1 MSFGKIGGATEPK
14 GLFGGPRII
23 GSPTMK
29 RQIWLAMGISLVTNI
44 LVLVQPVFMLHVY
57 DFVLPSQSVPTL
69 VYLSVIAVFLLLILG
84 LLDQSRQRI
93 FTDLAWELDG
103 TLRPTCFRAAYL
115 LGRRNPRAGRSAFSS
130 DLDAVK
136 QFVGSTAPG
145 ALMDLPWTVIL
156 IGALF
161 FLSPWLGLLT
171 AIMGALVALA
181 AWMNELGMRT
191 HLSEAARRNARATRL
206 AEDMF
211 QATDAVEAM
220 KFSKDAI
227 ERWTS
232 EASAQAAFAR
242 AAGASGAVWMSVV
255 KTLRLLVQV
264 VTLAAAA
271 YLVLLGQLTPGA
283 MIAASIIGA
292 RALAPLDQV
301 VGSWRLLILGRDGWT
316 RLGQLTAEVDPVN
329 ESSTT
334 PPAVYGLLEAD
345 NVTVLGDSDKPIIHN
360 VRLRLPKGGFLGL
373 IGSSGSGKTTFAR
386 VLSGALPP
394 DNGEVRLDGLAL
406 KNWPDANLGP
416 AIGYLPQNVQLLGGS
431 VSENIRRFGPRDDEA
446 VVAAAQR
453 AGAHGMISAL
463 SEGYETDV
471 GDGGGR
477 LSGGQRALVGLARCL
492 FGNPQVIV
500 LDEPAASLDA
510 EGRASLN
517 IALQALK
524 AEAKTVIMVSHDLV
538 SLRNFDVIAEMRQGQ
553 IARSGPPS
561 EMLVPAKVGSGQTLG
576 PIQPNPSPQSSNVP
590 GSEPPR
596 ANPSARSQAVTDF
609 NVGPL
614 SLTQQGTGTNNYMP
628 TSAPNAREPR
638 AKEDNV

>member
-1 MSFGKIGGATEPK
+1 MLFGRIGGKTEPK

-29 RQIWLAMGISLVTNI
+29 RQIWLAMGISFVTNI

-69 VYLSVIAVFLLLILG
+69 IYLSLIAIFLLIVLG
-84 LLDQSRQRI
+84 ALDQSRQRV

-115 LGRRNPRAGRSAFSS
+115 LGRRNPRAGRSAFTS

-156 IGALF
+156 IGALC

-171 AIMGALVALA
+171 AMMGAMVSLA

-220 KFSKDAI
+220 KFSKHAI
-227 ERWTS
+227 ARWTV
-232 EASAQAAFAR
+232 EASAQAAYAR

-255 KTLRLLVQV
+255 KTLRLMVQV

-271 YLVLLGQLTPGA
+271 YLVLLGKLTPGA

-301 VGSWRLLILGRDGWT
+301 VGSWRLLILGRDAWA
-316 RLGQLTAEVDPVN
+316 RLGQLTADVDPVN
-329 ESSTT
+329 ETSTV
-334 PPAVYGLLEAD
+334 PPAMEGLLEAES
-345 NVTVLGDSDKPIIHN
+345 VTLMGEGDKPIIHN

-373 IGSSGSGKTTFAR
+373 VGASGSGKTTFAR
-386 VLSGALPP
+386 VLSGAIPP
-394 DNGEVRLDGLAL
+394 DNGVVKIDGLEL
-406 KNWPDANLGP
+406 SNWPDAQLGP
-416 AIGYLPQNVQLLGGS
+416 SVGYLPQNVQLLGGT
-431 VSENIRRFGPRDDEA
+431 VAENIRRFGARDDEA
-446 VVAAAQR
+446 VTIAAQR
-453 AGAHGMISAL
+453 AGAHAMISSL
-463 SEGYETDV
+463 PEGYETDV

-477 LSGGQRALVGLARCL
+477 LSGGQRALIGLSRAL
-492 FGNPQVIV
+492 YGDPKIII

-517 IALQALK
+517 ITLQALK
-524 AEAKTVIMVSHDLV
+524 AEGKTLVMVSHDLA

-553 IARSGPPS
+553 IARHGPPS
-561 EMLVPAKVGSGQTLG
+561 EMLGPVKMTTPPPGAPPA
-576 PIQPNPSPQSSNVP
+576 SSA
-590 GSEPPR
+590 G
-596 ANPSARSQAVTDF
+596 
-609 NVGPL
+609 GPL
-614 SLTQQGTGTNNYMP
+614 VSVVGARPTAQPATGAAFTTSRVMVAPTQP
-628 TSAPNAREPR
+628 ARDKD
-638 AKEDNV
+638 A

>member
-1 MSFGKIGGATEPK
+1 MSFGRIGGTSEPK

-29 RQIWLAMGISLVTNI
+29 RQIWLAMGISIVTNI

-69 VYLSVIAVFLLLILG
+69 FYLSIIAIFLLIVLG
-84 LLDQSRQRI
+84 VLDQSRQRI

-103 TLRPTCFRAAYL
+103 TLRPTCFRAVYL

-161 FLSPWLGLLT
+161 FLSPWLGVLT

-220 KFSKDAI
+220 KFSKSAI
-227 ERWTS
+227 ERWTL
-232 EASAQAAFAR
+232 EASAQAAYAR

-301 VGSWRLLILGRDGWT
+301 VGSWRLLILGRDAWT
-316 RLGQLTAEVDPVN
+316 RLGQLTADVDPVN
-329 ESSTT
+329 ESSTA
-334 PPAVYGLLEAD
+334 PPAVQGLLEAD
-345 NVTVLGDSDKPIIHN
+345 NVTVMGDSDKPIIHN

-373 IGSSGSGKTTFAR
+373 IGASGSGKTTFAR

-394 DNGEVRLDGLAL
+394 DNGEVRLDSIAL

-416 AIGYLPQNVQLLGGS
+416 VMGYLPQNVQLLGGS
-431 VSENIRRFGPRDDEA
+431 VSENIRRFGSRDDEA

-453 AGAHGMISAL
+453 AGAHAMISAL
-463 SEGYETDV
+463 PEGYETDV

-477 LSGGQRALVGLARCL
+477 LSGGQRALIGLSRAL
-492 FGNPQVIV
+492 YGNPQVIV

-517 IALQALK
+517 ITLQALK
-524 AEAKTVIMVSHDLV
+524 AEAKTVIMVSHDLM
-538 SLRNFDVIAEMRQGQ
+538 SLRNFDLIAEMRQGQ
-553 IARSGPPS
+553 IARHGPPS
-561 EMLVPAKVGSGQTLG
+561 EMFAPAKVSGG
-576 PIQPNPSPQSSNVP
+576 PNPSPIQPSPSAQSSNVRV
-590 GSEPPR
+590 SEPPQP
-596 ANPSARSQAVTDF
+596 NPPARSRSPIDLHA
-609 NVGPL
+609 GPL
-614 SLTQQGTGTNNYMP
+614 SLTQQGTRAGKNMPAHP
-628 TSAPNAREPR
+628 TSTNGPQAI
-638 AKEDNV
+638 EDEL